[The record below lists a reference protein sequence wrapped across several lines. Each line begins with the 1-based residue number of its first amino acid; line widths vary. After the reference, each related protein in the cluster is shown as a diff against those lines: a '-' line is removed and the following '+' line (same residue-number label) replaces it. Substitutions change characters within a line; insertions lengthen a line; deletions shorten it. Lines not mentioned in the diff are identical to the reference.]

1 LQRKR
6 MMRTFWRSLVLPLLS
21 LLASGIIV
29 TAAIQRL
36 PFSDPSPALLSGLIA
51 TALLSGILMSVLPRL
66 AQALQVCDPS
76 LRQLIIGVIAGSAV
90 VAFFSVPMPR
100 PLTWRWGAGPQTGA
114 PALTFPAASWDGISR
129 LVIELHATNDP
140 GATPYGVWRAV
151 ASLDE
156 AAGVQPAQVELW
168 LTQPSWAII
177 DATTGRPPPSADGV
191 DVVISVQRGQ
201 DLLLERRIT
210 LDPPATPEHGRWHH
224 VTLNLPP
231 GAERLAVEVQMR
243 STLDYDRVWI
253 TVPVVSVIWSTV
265 LIDRAALVL
274 IIALS
279 VLNLSF
285 AGRVRLVVRVA
296 RSISRFFMVY
306 GWLIIGL
313 ACLLLAYLLVWQRG
327 FYIDDWH
334 IGLGARD
341 HQTLEWLPINFERRE
356 RVLTHA
362 FIPYLIALMWTDEF
376 LVRSLIASGVGV
388 NAFLLGWLVYRM
400 VHSRLP
406 AIVTGWLFLVPVY
419 TDIPLWA
426 GAAAGL
432 FTNGLTLLMLHAIWS
447 ALAVDSPRYI
457 WFLIGGLMLVTLMW
471 SEYTV
476 GIISV
481 IPIMG
486 VLYLTQRPE
495 VKWRMVAYRTTLAFI
510 APTIVVVLYTL
521 LVITRSPLA
530 EQRGGITTDMTLIV
544 QRTYEW
550 SRLLY
555 WFIFDPTGRSHFVA
569 LSYAIGLDHV
579 LSSRFG
585 IILLLSISVI
595 LVLTVVSW
603 RIDHQFSKVSE
614 ILLVLALGIVWFL
627 TLSYVPYVFVSRQ
640 VFEVRFL
647 YFSLPG
653 ASIAMGALAALTV
666 SLIRLRRMQQ
676 MLLAGCGALLIIL
689 SVCMVGYAQVYKA
702 RYEHDMDMIKTLARL
717 VPSEALNERPQFI
730 PQFIP
735 VSLDYSLSGKERLLT
750 ELIASALEYE
760 YIARAGLLTVYP
772 DRLTRHPRF
781 LIQIEYIPA
790 PRWNPAVFSERIIS
804 DFPKYYCF
812 VGTKTDV
819 NLFVQGCPIESNRA
833 IVFTHHNGELV
844 LVRTLTL
851 QRSDGTTRIVE
862 LPFVS
867 RLVARGSTA
876 IETLVVPVKD

>member
-1 LQRKR
+1 
-6 MMRTFWRSLVLPLLS
+6 LLS
-21 LLASGIIV
+21 LLASGVIV
-29 TAAIQRL
+29 TAAVWRL

-51 TALLSGILMSVLPRL
+51 TALLSGILMFVLPRL

-114 PALTFPAASWDGISR
+114 PALTFPAASWDGINRS
-129 LVIELHATNDP
+129 VIDLHATHDP

-168 LTQPSWAII
+168 LTQPSWVII
-177 DATTGRPPPSADGV
+177 DATTGRPPPTADGV

-201 DLLLERRIT
+201 DRLLERLVT
-210 LDPPATPEHGRWHH
+210 LDPPATPTQGKWHH
-224 VTLNLPP
+224 VTLDLPP
-231 GAERLAVEVQMR
+231 GAERLVVEVQMR
-243 STLDYDRVWI
+243 STLAYDRVWI

-334 IGLGARD
+334 IGLRARD
-341 HQTLEWLPINFERRE
+341 HQTLEWLPINLSDRERRE

-426 GAAAGL
+426 SAAAGL

-471 SEYTV
+471 GEPTV

-521 LVITRSPLA
+521 LLLITRSPLV
-530 EQRGGITTDMTLIV
+530 EKRGITTDMTLIV

-555 WFIFDPTGRSHFVA
+555 RFIFDPTGRSHFVA

-627 TLSYVPYVFVSRQ
+627 TLSYVPYVFVPRQ

-653 ASIAMGALAALTV
+653 ASIATGALAALTV

-772 DRLTRHPRF
+772 DRLTRHPDHIR
-781 LIQIEYIPA
+781 IQIEYIPA

-804 DFPKYYCF
+804 DFPDYCF
-812 VGTKTDV
+812 GTKTDV

-862 LPFVS
+862 LPLVS
-867 RLVARGSTA
+867 RLAARGSTV

>member
-1 LQRKR
+1 
-6 MMRTFWRSLVLPLLS
+6 MRTFRRSLVLPLLS
-21 LLASGIIV
+21 LLASGVIV
-29 TAAIQRL
+29 TAAVWRL

-51 TALLSGILMSVLPRL
+51 TALLSGILMFVLPRL

-100 PLTWRWGAGPQTGA
+100 SLTWRWGAGPQTGA
-114 PALTFPAASWDGISR
+114 PALTFPAVSWDGISR
-129 LVIELHATNDP
+129 LVIDLHATNDP
-140 GATPYGVWRAV
+140 GATLYGVWRAV

-168 LTQPSWAII
+168 LTQPSWTII

-201 DLLLERRIT
+201 DLLLERLVT
-210 LDPPATPEHGRWHH
+210 LDPPATPEQGRWHH

-243 STLDYDRVWI
+243 STLAYDRVWI

-334 IGLGARD
+334 IGLRARD
-341 HQTLEWLPINFERRE
+341 HQTLEWLPINLSDRERRE

-471 SEYTV
+471 GEPTV

-521 LVITRSPLA
+521 LVLITRSPLVGK
-530 EQRGGITTDMTLIV
+530 RGITTDMTLIV

-555 WFIFDPTGRSHFVA
+555 RFIFDPTGRSHFVA

-627 TLSYVPYVFVSRQ
+627 TLSYVPYVFVPRQ

-653 ASIAMGALAALTV
+653 ASIATGALAALTV

-772 DRLTRHPRF
+772 DRLTGRPDHIR
-781 LIQIEYIPA
+781 IQIEYIPA

-804 DFPKYYCF
+804 DFPDYCF
-812 VGTKTDV
+812 GTKTDV

>member
-1 LQRKR
+1 
-6 MMRTFWRSLVLPLLS
+6 MMRTFRRSLVLPLLS
-21 LLASGIIV
+21 LLASGVIV
-29 TAAIQRL
+29 TAAVWRL

-51 TALLSGILMSVLPRL
+51 TALLSGILMFVLPRL

-114 PALTFPAASWDGISR
+114 PALTFPAASWDGINRS
-129 LVIELHATNDP
+129 VIDLHATHDP

-168 LTQPSWAII
+168 LTQPSWVII
-177 DATTGRPPPSADGV
+177 DATTGRPPPTADGV

-201 DLLLERRIT
+201 DRLLERLVT
-210 LDPPATPEHGRWHH
+210 LDPPATPTQGKWHH
-224 VTLNLPP
+224 VTLDLPP
-231 GAERLAVEVQMR
+231 GAERLVVEVQMR
-243 STLDYDRVWI
+243 STLAYDRVWI

-334 IGLGARD
+334 IGLRARD
-341 HQTLEWLPINFERRE
+341 HQTLEWLPINLSDRERRE

-426 GAAAGL
+426 SAAAGL

-471 SEYTV
+471 GEPTV

-521 LVITRSPLA
+521 LLLITRSPLV
-530 EQRGGITTDMTLIV
+530 EKRGITTDMTLIV

-555 WFIFDPTGRSHFVA
+555 RFIFDPTGRSHFVA

-627 TLSYVPYVFVSRQ
+627 TLSYVPYVFVPRQ

-653 ASIAMGALAALTV
+653 ASIATGALAALTV

-760 YIARAGLLTVYP
+760 YIASCRLLTVYP
-772 DRLTRHPRF
+772 DRLTRHPDHIR
-781 LIQIEYIPA
+781 IQIEYIPA
-790 PRWNPAVFSERIIS
+790 PEM
-804 DFPKYYCF
+804 
-812 VGTKTDV
+812 
-819 NLFVQGCPIESNRA
+819 ES
-833 IVFTHHNGELV
+833 
-844 LVRTLTL
+844 
-851 QRSDGTTRIVE
+851 RSI
-862 LPFVS
+862 F
-867 RLVARGSTA
+867 
-876 IETLVVPVKD
+876 

>member
-1 LQRKR
+1 
-6 MMRTFWRSLVLPLLS
+6 MMRTFRRSLVLPLLS

-29 TAAIQRL
+29 AAAIRHL

-100 PLTWRWGAGPQTGA
+100 SLTWRWGAGPQNGA
-114 PALTFPAASWDGISR
+114 PALTFHAASWDGINRS
-129 LVIELHATNDP
+129 VIDLHATHDP

-156 AAGVQPAQVELW
+156 ASDVQPAQVELW
-168 LTQPSWAII
+168 LTQPSWVII
-177 DATTGRPPPSADGV
+177 DATTGRPPPTADGV

-201 DLLLERRIT
+201 DRLLERLVT
-210 LDPPATPEHGRWHH
+210 LDPPATPTQGKWHH
-224 VTLNLPP
+224 VTLDLPP
-231 GAERLAVEVQMR
+231 GAERLVVEVQMR

-313 ACLLLAYLLVWQRG
+313 ACLFLAYLLVWQRG
-327 FYIDDWH
+327 FCIDDWD
-334 IGLGARD
+334 IGLRARD
-341 HQTLEWLPINFERRE
+341 HQTLEWLPINFFGRA
-356 RVLTHA
+356 RVLTLA

-471 SEYTV
+471 GEPTV

-521 LVITRSPLA
+521 LVLITRSPLV
-530 EQRGGITTDMTLIV
+530 EKRGITTDD
-544 QRTYEW
+544 
-550 SRLLY
+550 S
-555 WFIFDPTGRSHFVA
+555 
-569 LSYAIGLDHV
+569 
-579 LSSRFG
+579 
-585 IILLLSISVI
+585 
-595 LVLTVVSW
+595 
-603 RIDHQFSKVSE
+603 
-614 ILLVLALGIVWFL
+614 
-627 TLSYVPYVFVSRQ
+627 
-640 VFEVRFL
+640 
-647 YFSLPG
+647 
-653 ASIAMGALAALTV
+653 
-666 SLIRLRRMQQ
+666 
-676 MLLAGCGALLIIL
+676 
-689 SVCMVGYAQVYKA
+689 
-702 RYEHDMDMIKTLARL
+702 
-717 VPSEALNERPQFI
+717 
-730 PQFIP
+730 
-735 VSLDYSLSGKERLLT
+735 T
-750 ELIASALEYE
+750 EK
-760 YIARAGLLTVYP
+760 R
-772 DRLTRHPRF
+772 
-781 LIQIEYIPA
+781 
-790 PRWNPAVFSERIIS
+790 
-804 DFPKYYCF
+804 
-812 VGTKTDV
+812 
-819 NLFVQGCPIESNRA
+819 
-833 IVFTHHNGELV
+833 
-844 LVRTLTL
+844 
-851 QRSDGTTRIVE
+851 
-862 LPFVS
+862 
-867 RLVARGSTA
+867 
-876 IETLVVPVKD
+876 